1 MTRKVS
7 THEVTQHNKRDDTWI
22 VVDGE
27 VYDMTEFAPEHP
39 GGPEIIHKFSGK
51 DATEEYSRV
60 HSPSLI
66 KDTLGAKG
74 HVGSLDMSTI
84 TEDWKAANQAE
95 ERSALTTPR
104 EKPALDEIFNMDDFE
119 KAAHATLSD
128 KSWGY
133 IKGGSNDSITR
144 DANSSMLRQIW
155 LRPKV
160 MRDVSNVTA
169 RTTLFG
175 CDLEIPVFISPTGAA
190 RAGGA
195 EGELTLARGAG
206 KAGIV
211 HCFATPSSYTHLEIL
226 QETKHQAFFQ
236 LYVNKDRSKSETIV
250 RTIEAT
256 GKVRAILVT
265 VDVPVIPKRE
275 DDERVKSKE
284 QLQIAG
290 IGLTPELL
298 VGDNKGAG
306 MARQVSSFIDPA
318 FSWDDLKW
326 LRSITELPIVV
337 KGIQTAADAIMAAK
351 MGVQGIVISNH
362 GGRAV
367 DTAPPTI
374 LVLLELQKNC
384 PEIFSQLEVL
394 IDGGF
399 RRGSDI
405 VKAICLGASAVG
417 LGRPFLYSLGY
428 GQEGVERVAWILKD
442 EIETAMR
449 LCGMTDLMR
458 DAHPDFVNTST
469 LDLMVPGLKHPY
481 ARKVNK
487 SNGWLSSLR
496 SKL

>member
-1 MTRKVS
+1 MSRKVS
-7 THEVTQHNKRDDTWI
+7 TREVTQHNKRGDAWI

-39 GGPEIIHKFSGK
+39 GGPEN
-51 DATEEYSRV
+51 ATEEYSRV

-66 KDTLGAKG
+66 RETLGAKG
-74 HVGSLDMSTI
+74 HVGSLDTSTI
-84 TEDWKAANQAE
+84 TEEWKAANQAIKQYG
-95 ERSALTTPR
+95 LTSPQ

-119 KAAHATLSD
+119 KAAQVTLSD
-128 KSWGY
+128 KSWAY
-133 IKGGSNDSITR
+133 IKGGSNDNITR

-160 MRDVSNVTA
+160 MRNVGTVTA
-169 RTTLFG
+169 QTKLFG
-175 CDLEIPVFISPTGAA
+175 CDLEMPVFISPTGAA

-206 KAGIV
+206 AAGIV

-226 QETKHQAFFQ
+226 QETKRHAFFQ
-236 LYVNKDRSKSETIV
+236 LYVNKDRPKSETIV

-256 GKVRAILVT
+256 GKVKAILVT

-290 IGLTPELL
+290 IGLSPEIV

-306 MARQVSSFIDPA
+306 MARQVSSFIDPT

-337 KGIQTAADAIMAAK
+337 KGIQSAADAIMAAK

-362 GGRAV
+362 GGRAA

-374 LVLLELQKNC
+374 LVLLELQKHC

-458 DAHPDFVNTST
+458 DAHPDFVNTSS